1 MVLASRSSAEAV
13 MKTLKESGFP
23 VILHAGPNNLTAVWV
38 GPYTDR
44 KLLAEAKGKL
54 EKAGFNPIIRKP

>member
-1 MVLASRSSAEAV
+1 

-23 VILHAGPNNLTAVWV
+23 AILRAGPNNLTAVWV

-44 KLLAEAKGKL
+44 KPLAEAKGKL